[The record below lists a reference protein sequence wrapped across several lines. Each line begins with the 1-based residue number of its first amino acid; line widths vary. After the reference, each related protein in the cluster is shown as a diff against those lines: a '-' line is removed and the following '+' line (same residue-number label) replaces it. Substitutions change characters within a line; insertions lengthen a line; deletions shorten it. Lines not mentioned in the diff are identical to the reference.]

1 MPICTM
7 EWTFIGLGTYLSQ
20 EYIIVYLKKEKEK
33 ENPTRL
39 SSTLVNP
46 KASYFKP
53 WVHPV
58 DFRPLP

>member
-20 EYIIVYLKKEKEK
+20 EYIIVYFKKKEKEK

-46 KASYFKP
+46 KAS
-53 WVHPV
+53 
-58 DFRPLP
+58 

>member
-46 KASYFKP
+46 KAS
-53 WVHPV
+53 
-58 DFRPLP
+58 